1 MTNSQVSTHSAEPSW
16 KIFVKGVLCEVI
28 AITFCIGGAMLVY
41 STIAMEL
48 WGVNG
53 KATVQKYL
61 GEVHVRRNGLSW
73 TNHDYILA
81 FDGRTLQRQC
91 KDKYPLGAAIDII
104 YVPGT
109 NNMEFIAD
117 RWSPV
122 WSILAGVGILLVGV
136 LFGMIGYLFIAEA
149 LGWMTIADVNPDAGL
164 SKLTE

>member
-1 MTNSQVSTHSAEPSW
+1 MTSSQKTIQSDEPSW
-16 KIFVKGVLCEVI
+16 QILVKGILFEI
-28 AITFCIGGAMLVY
+28 LAISFCIGGVMLVY
-41 STIAMEL
+41 STIALEL

-53 KATVQKYL
+53 KANVQKYL

-73 TNHDYILA
+73 INHDYVLA

-91 KDKYPLGAAIDII
+91 EHQYPLGAAIDII

-109 NNMEFIAD
+109 NKMEFIAD

-149 LGWMTIADVNPDAGL
+149 LGWMTLADVNPDAGQ
-164 SKLTE
+164 SQLTE